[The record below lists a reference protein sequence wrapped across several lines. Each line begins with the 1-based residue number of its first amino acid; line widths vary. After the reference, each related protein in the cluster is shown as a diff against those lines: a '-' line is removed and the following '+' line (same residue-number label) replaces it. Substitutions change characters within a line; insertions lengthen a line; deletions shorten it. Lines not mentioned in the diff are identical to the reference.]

1 MLSLVLKGVSK
12 GSEKINVK
20 QESTALIDQDEGEG
34 EWEVIDGV
42 NMDDLNKALDNGSL
56 VGGGSLAQAAAAYA
70 QLRTQLGSTK
80 EETGSGLNETDI
92 ALTAVMAAFLTVH
105 PLGATLGEIQTYF
118 MTLNSTY
125 NSYYLES
132 LLRRLPK
139 VFQHAPASADGE
151 YRWWFLGFQTVS
163 VNQYLQQNSTESN
176 QQQQQTSANETEM
189 TEA

>member
-1 MLSLVLKGVSK
+1 MVFKGALKECEISK
-12 GSEKINVK
+12 NISK
-20 QESTALIDQDEGEG
+20 QEPLSDQEEGEG

-42 NMDDLNKALDNGSL
+42 NMDDLNKALDSGSL

-80 EETGSGLNETDI
+80 EETGLSLNETDI

-105 PLGATLGEIQTYF
+105 PLGATLAEIQTYF
-118 MTLNSTY
+118 MPLNSTY

-139 VFQHAPASADGE
+139 VFQNAPASADGE
-151 YRWWFLGFQTVS
+151 YRWWFSGFQTVS
-163 VNQYLQQNSTESN
+163 VNQYLQN
-176 QQQQQTSANETEM
+176 QQSYENETGNNQQTETEM
-189 TEA
+189 TDA